1 MKNKLDKIKQEY
13 KNRYNLS
20 QDEIENNLIFA
31 KTKDEK
37 IVVGMPFFNQSQ
49 DNSFYL
55 FDGEKYMDLYN
66 EPIAQI
72 KFFLDKDNKSAY
84 IRRLEFV
91 NNNYK
96 GKGYATML
104 MKCFEKYCQ
113 KNNIFSLEGEF
124 IPLHNESPEKV
135 RKYYKRNGFSFKKV
149 NGQEYISKIL
159 QDEKNLSI

>member
-1 MKNKLDKIKQEY
+1 MENKLGKIKQEY
-13 KNRYNLS
+13 ANRYSLS
-20 QDEIENNLIFA
+20 QDEVENYLVFA
-31 KTKDEK
+31 KTKEGK

-135 RKYYKRNGFSFKKV
+135 RNYYKRNGFSFKKV
-149 NGQEYISKIL
+149 NGQEYISKTL